1 MKKEIKD
8 RESKKDFGKLLV
20 SFIYDYYKKLYQEI
34 LEIKNLP
41 RENID
46 KRVYR
51 KLVSMIN
58 AYIITDYFVY
68 DRVKN
73 SILKYDGHT
82 LDGEIIFYADKQE
95 AIDDLYGNEEV
106 CDFND
111 LPEDKQEEIINEL
124 HLRI

>member
-68 DRVKN
+68 DRVK
-73 SILKYDGHT
+73 IVY
-82 LDGEIIFYADKQE
+82 
-95 AIDDLYGNEEV
+95 
-106 CDFND
+106 
-111 LPEDKQEEIINEL
+111 
-124 HLRI
+124 